1 MIISNLFGPIRKSSS
16 REMVQGRLLPVE
28 VQQQVLTYIEQKKK
42 PEWIINKLGIS
53 KSTFYN
59 IKSLGKLKYNN
70 EYKTKTGRKE
80 KISKS
85 QKMSLLKELKKN
97 PRISLKKLGN
107 KLNLKASTS
116 TISRQLGKSDVHRR
130 KLRKIPTLNA
140 RHKLERY
147 NYALTYCNPKYDWSK
162 WIWTDEKKFNLDGP
176 DGYNYYW
183 HTKGQPPLKYSSNA
197 SSKKSIMVWGGISKS
212 GQTKLVKVNGL
223 LDAKKY
229 CELLKEGL
237 HPL

>member
-1 MIISNLFGPIRKSSS
+1 MAIK
-16 REMVQGRLLPVE
+16 
-28 VQQQVLTYIEQKKK
+28 VQQ
-42 PEWIINKLGIS
+42 WIQNQNWKE
-53 KSTFYN
+53 
-59 IKSLGKLKYNN
+59 GKDFKI
-70 EYKTKTGRKE
+70 TKDVIVKR
-80 KISKS
+80 I
-85 QKMSLLKELKKN
+85 KKN

-229 CELLKEGL
+229 CELLEEGL
-237 HPL
+237 LPLYDDGDIFEQDRASSHTSKVCKKWCINNNIDMV